1 MHKHSGQKEEVVEWI
16 KKTLSDYMLVYKR
29 KNTFLFKD
37 SERMKKVKGWQIVT
51 NKKWSDYTNM
61 RKNRFQ
67 DKNCYSIQ
75 RSVFYN
81 DKRANLSGKYNNYEY
96 ICT

>member
-61 RKNRFQ
+61 RKNRLQ
-67 DKNCYSIQ
+67 DKNCY
-75 RSVFYN
+75 
-81 DKRANLSGKYNNYEY
+81 
-96 ICT
+96 